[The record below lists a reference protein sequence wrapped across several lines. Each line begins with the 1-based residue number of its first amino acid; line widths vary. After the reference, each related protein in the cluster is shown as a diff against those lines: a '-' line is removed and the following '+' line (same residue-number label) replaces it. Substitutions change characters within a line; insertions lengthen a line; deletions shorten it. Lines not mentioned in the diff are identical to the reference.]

1 MRTKFILLIVFSF
14 FSYLKLNAQSINDF
28 QSHQS
33 GNWNQ
38 TSTCERWDGTT
49 WVTRS
54 TESLKSLLPQSPY
67 ACSSEIPPGVGK
79 AVS

>member
-14 FSYLKLNAQSINDF
+14 FSNFKLTAQAINDF

-38 TSTCERWDGTT
+38 TSTWERWNGTT
-49 WVTRS
+49 WVTPAPFTPTN
-54 TESLKSLLPQSPY
+54 TEGSKLARPFPSDHSNQS
-67 ACSSEIPPGVGK
+67 
-79 AVS
+79 

>member
-14 FSYLKLNAQSINDF
+14 FSNFKLTVQAINDF

-38 TSTCERWDGTT
+38 TSTWERWDGTT

-54 TESLKSLLPQSPY
+54 TESLTSLLPQSPY

>member
-14 FSYLKLNAQSINDF
+14 FCNLKLTAQSINDF

-38 TSTCERWDGTT
+38 TSTWERWDGTT

-54 TESLKSLLPQSPY
+54 TESLTSLLPQSPY

>member
-14 FSYLKLNAQSINDF
+14 FSNFKLTVQAINDF

-38 TSTCERWDGTT
+38 TSTWERWDGTA